1 MKDIIDKYKEKESN
15 IDEVNYRRKL
25 IIGTIEQLLKRNQNS
40 DGVIDNENFMRSIRE
55 ELRKYEFRK
64 PNTTF
69 SELCYILQKCNS
81 YDVAK
86 FVCYPYI
93 IDEITDKFISYSNDY
108 LFLTN
113 GLVMIQYDKSDKI
126 LEINTFDYTD
136 VSSSSVNTFYRNVAF
151 SVKENRFRRLMDFV
165 KEK

>member
-1 MKDIIDKYKEKESN
+1 MERKIKYQ
-15 IDEVNYRRKL
+15 Y
-25 IIGTIEQLLKRNQNS
+25 
-40 DGVIDNENFMRSIRE
+40 
-55 ELRKYEFRK
+55 
-64 PNTTF
+64 
-69 SELCYILQKCNS
+69 S
-81 YDVAK
+81 Y
-86 FVCYPYI
+86 FIYPYI